1 MSYLLKFFL
10 FIAFAQ
16 GGGDNSP
23 GGGNN
28 TQSIRIENPLGEGA
42 TIMTLLSRV
51 IDFVVAVS
59 IPILTLVVLYAAF
72 NMLTAGGDE
81 NKFNTGKKTL
91 LYGAIGFAVI
101 LVAEGLIKLIEAIL
115 VGSV

>member
-42 TIMTLLSRV
+42 TIMTLLER
-51 IDFVVAVS
+51 IINFLTYDIGPIIAVA
-59 IPILTLVVLYAAF
+59 
-72 NMLTAGGDE
+72 M
-81 NKFNTGKKTL
+81 
-91 LYGAIGFAVI
+91 I
-101 LVAEGLIKLIEAIL
+101 LVAAFQMMTASSNEEKFKTGRKTLTYTLIGYTILLLANGLIFIIKDIL
-115 VGSV
+115 GAS